1 MSCRL
6 VSRLCIQKVNSPKL
20 PRAVWFCNPGVQFH
34 HLLNLQRGSMPFRE
48 ESLSQT
54 RIGAGVL
61 SAQSLL
67 MIFKMSPGT
76 SHRRGFMDCPLERG
90 LLIANQPCEEMATS
104 TPPHHKIKGACLL
117 SQRWVCYSSRKW
129 HCAES
134 SAGSSL
140 QKVHC
145 RWMESFAAV
154 SNPCGYKD
162 NFHEFLCFENICRE
176 GCTRCPAVSHFRPLI
191 HLSRERALTDRHMAR
206 TKDQSAQYF
215 PGLALQCVKW
225 GPFLL
230 PSVLHGLWESTQT
243 CKQTW

>member
-162 NFHEFLCFENICRE
+162 NFHEFLCFEKHMQRRLHTLPSCFSFQTINPPITRE
-176 GCTRCPAVSHFRPLI
+176 GSDWPSHGTNKGPVSSV
-191 HLSRERALTDRHMAR
+191 LSRAGSSVCEMGPILTA
-206 TKDQSAQYF
+206 KCSAWS
-215 PGLALQCVKW
+215 W
-225 GPFLL
+225 GKH
-230 PSVLHGLWESTQT
+230 SNM
-243 CKQTW
+243 

>member
-104 TPPHHKIKGACLL
+104 TPPHHKIKGCCLKDGSATQVENDTVQSHLQGALFRKCTVGGWSHLQL
-117 SQRWVCYSSRKW
+117 SLTPVVTKTTFMSF
-129 HCAES
+129 CALKTYAE
-134 SAGSSL
+134 
-140 QKVHC
+140 K
-145 RWMESFAAV
+145 AA
-154 SNPCGYKD
+154 
-162 NFHEFLCFENICRE
+162 HAAQLFLI
-176 GCTRCPAVSHFRPLI
+176 SDH
-191 HLSRERALTDRHMAR
+191 
-206 TKDQSAQYF
+206 
-215 PGLALQCVKW
+215 
-225 GPFLL
+225 
-230 PSVLHGLWESTQT
+230 
-243 CKQTW
+243 